1 MGGTQANF
9 TVITAALRSYQS
21 VISADTGH
29 IQGHE
34 TGAVENTGHKI
45 IALPSAGWKDHGG
58 AGARTGGALSRQ
70 RNQGTY
76 HSAEDGISFFSY
88 GIRHGLFESR
98 TGEISGVCRRYG
110 LFLFIDG
117 ARLGYGLGAA
127 EADVTME
134 DIARLADVFYCGGTK
149 CGALFGEAVVIINPV
164 LKTDFR
170 SYIKQ
175 NGGMLAK
182 GWLLG
187 IQFYTLFRDGLYF
200 KITQEADRQAM
211 RIRQAFRQKGI
222 PFFVESP
229 TNQQFVVVKNS
240 VAEKTG
246 GKNIF
251 TNSSKK

>member
-1 MGGTQANF
+1 M
-9 TVITAALRSYQS
+9 
-21 VISADTGH
+21 
-29 IQGHE
+29 
-34 TGAVENTGHKI
+34 
-45 IALPSAGWKDHGG
+45 
-58 AGARTGGALSRQ
+58 
-70 RNQGTY
+70 
-76 HSAEDGISFFSY
+76 SAEGMDSFSLSTARDWDMVWVRRKRTSRWRISPGSPTFF
-88 GIRHGLFESR
+88 
-98 TGEISGVCRRYG
+98 T
-110 LFLFIDG
+110 
-117 ARLGYGLGAA
+117 A
-127 EADVTME
+127 EARSA
-134 DIARLADVFYCGGTK
+134 ARSS
-149 CGALFGEAVVIINPV
+149 ESPVVIINPV

-240 VAEKTG
+240 VAEKLAEKYIYEFEQKIDEDHCCIRFCTSWSTPEEDVEAL
-246 GKNIF
+246 IRDIADL
-251 TNSSKK
+251 